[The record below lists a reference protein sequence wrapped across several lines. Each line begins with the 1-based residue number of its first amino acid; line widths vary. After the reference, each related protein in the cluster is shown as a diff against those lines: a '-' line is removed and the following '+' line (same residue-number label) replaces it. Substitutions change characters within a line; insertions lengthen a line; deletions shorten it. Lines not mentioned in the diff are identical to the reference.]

1 MAKTHNKKRNVGI
14 IYDQIISQMCESY
27 IENDTKSVK
36 KLLNI
41 IKENFK
47 KGSQL
52 QKELQFFNSFIK
64 TRGISES
71 LSLSIIKEAK
81 SACKNHFNKDRL
93 NYEKSRLIKD
103 LNYSFGKGK
112 IFEKKVENYKTYATI
127 QTLLNE
133 WRNENNNFSEEIKYE
148 FALNEWLTSE
158 NDIIEENY
166 EYKDVDN
173 ITLSI
178 MNKKFNDKYFNLSQ
192 TQKSLIENYI
202 TSIESDEENLN
213 KHFQKIK
220 ADTLGSL
227 SLFKESCD
235 NKHLNDKLNVIID
248 NIKSLDCNLIN
259 EENIKKF
266 LVVSKLKDEIE
277 SEN

>member
-14 IYDQIISQMCESY
+14 IYDQMISQMCESY

-81 SACKNHFNKDRL
+81 TACKNHFDKDRL
-93 NYEKSRLIKD
+93 NYEKSKLIKD

-133 WRNENNNFSEEIKYE
+133 WRDKNSDFSEEVKYE
-148 FALNEWLTSE
+148 FALNEWLTSNE
-158 NDIIEENY
+158 EIIEEKNT
-166 EYKDVDN
+166 YKDVDN

-178 MNKKFNDKYFNLSQ
+178 MNKKFNDKYSNLSE
-192 TQKSLIENYI
+192 TQKKLIENYV

-220 ADTLGSL
+220 SDSLESL
-227 SLFKESCD
+227 SLFKESC
-235 NKHLNDKLNVIID
+235 NNRHLNDKINIIIN
-248 NIKSLDCNLIN
+248 NIEKLDCNLIN

-266 LVVSKLKDEIE
+266 LIVSKLKDEIE

>member
-1 MAKTHNKKRNVGI
+1 MAKAHNKKRNVGI

-27 IENDTKSVK
+27 IENDTESVR
-36 KLLNI
+36 KLLTI

-81 SACKNHFNKDRL
+81 SACKNHFDNDKL
-93 NYEKSRLIKD
+93 NYEKSKLIKD

-112 IFEKKVENYKTYATI
+112 IFEKKVDNYKTYATI

-133 WRNENNNFSEEIKYE
+133 WRNEEKDFSEEIKYE
-148 FALNEWLTSE
+148 ITLNEWLTSSNDLVKE
-158 NDIIEENY
+158 NNSYEN
-166 EYKDVDN
+166 VDH
-173 ITLSI
+173 ITIGI
-178 MNKKFNDKYFNLSQ
+178 MNKKFNDKYSNLSQ
-192 TQKSLIENYI
+192 TQKNLIESYI
-202 TSIESDEENLN
+202 TSIESDQENLN

-220 ADTLGSL
+220 SDALETLSV
-227 SLFKESCD
+227 FKESCD
-235 NKHLNDKLNVIID
+235 NKYLNDKINVIFN
-248 NIKSLDCNLIN
+248 NINSLDCNLIN